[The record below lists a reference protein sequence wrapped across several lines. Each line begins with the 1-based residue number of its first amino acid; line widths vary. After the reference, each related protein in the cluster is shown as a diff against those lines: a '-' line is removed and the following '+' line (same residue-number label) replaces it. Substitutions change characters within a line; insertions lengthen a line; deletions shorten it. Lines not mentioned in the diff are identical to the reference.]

1 MFVGRGGWRWDRH
14 WGKKFK
20 MLGNKKG
27 GGEGKNKTKT

>member
-27 GGEGKNKTKT
+27 GEGKIETKT